1 MLTDAESV
9 LFSYYSQVSQ
19 RLRKIV
25 HLQKEKLEE
34 CSRQIADAISNSKII
49 YIFGC
54 GHSHMLSEEGFYRAG
69 GLANVSPIFSE
80 PLMLHES
87 AVKSSWLEKQSG
99 LAEPILNEYPVGPGD
114 VLICVS
120 TSGVN
125 AVPVEMAQAARNRGM
140 FVLGITSSAYFDQP
154 ASCGLHLFECCD
166 VWLDNYT
173 PHGDACLQAEGME
186 TAFAPVSTITSAFI
200 LNSLLAQSIMLALQ
214 QGDQPPVYRS
224 GNIPGGAAYNQALTD
239 RYKDRIRYL

>member
-1 MLTDAESV
+1 MLTDAESTF
-9 LFSYYSQVSQ
+9 FSYYSQVSQ
-19 RLRKIV
+19 RLEKIV

-34 CSRQIADAISNSKII
+34 ASQQIADVISKNKII

-54 GHSHMLSEEGFYRAG
+54 GHSHILSEEGFYRAG

-87 AVKSSWLEKQSG
+87 AVKSSRLEKQSG
-99 LAEPILNEYPVGPGD
+99 LAEPVLNAYPVEPGD

-125 AVPVEMAQAARNRGM
+125 AVPVEMAQAARSRGM
-140 FVLGITSSAYFDQP
+140 FVLGITSSAYFEQP

-166 VWLDNYT
+166 VWLDNYA

-200 LNSLLAQSIMLALQ
+200 LNSLLAQSIVMALQ
-214 QGDQPPVYRS
+214 QGGQPPVYRS
-224 GNIPGGAAYNQALTD
+224 GNIPGGAAYNQDLINC
-239 RYKDRIRYL
+239 YKNRIRHL

>member
-1 MLTDAESV
+1 MLTDAEST

-19 RLRKIV
+19 RLEKIV

-34 CSRQIADAISNSKII
+34 ASQQIADAISKNKII

-54 GHSHMLSEEGFYRAG
+54 GHSHILSEEGFYRAG

-87 AVKSSWLEKQSG
+87 AVKSSRLEKQSG
-99 LAEPILNEYPVGPGD
+99 LAEPVLKEYPVEPGD

-125 AVPVEMAQAARNRGM
+125 AVPVEMAQAARSRGM
-140 FVLGITSSAYFDQP
+140 FVLGITSSAYFEQP

-166 VWLDNYT
+166 VWLDNYA

-200 LNSLLAQSIMLALQ
+200 LNSLLAQSIVMALQ
-214 QGDQPPVYRS
+214 QGGQPPVYRS
-224 GNIPGGAAYNQALTD
+224 GNIPGGAAYNQALINC
-239 RYKDRIRYL
+239 YKNRIRHL